1 MRVVVSVLCLLMAAA
16 TVQAQST
23 AQISGSVKDASGLA
37 VPGAEVKATQTATGL
52 VRSAASGADGG
63 YVLTNLPI
71 GPYMVEVSKE
81 GFSKYVQSGIVLQ
94 VDSNPTIDAALKIG
108 SVTDQVT
115 VQADASLV
123 ETHSTGVGTVV
134 DNQRV
139 LEMPLNGRQ
148 VTDLI
153 FLAGMA
159 NNGAGSG
166 SANSIRN
173 YPTVVISVAG
183 GVAGQTQFLLDGANH
198 NDAHNNLN
206 LPMPFPDA
214 LQEFKLE
221 TSALPAQYGVHG
233 AATVNAVTKSGTNEF
248 HGDLFEFLR
257 NGDFNARDSFAP
269 ARDTLKR
276 SQFGGVLGGRII
288 KDKLFFFGGYQGTIQ
303 KSTPSQSVAFVPTAA
318 MIAGDFTGLES
329 PGCNAG
335 VQKNLTAASG
345 AVNNKVP
352 LSGLNP
358 VALNLEKLMPISTD
372 PCGRINYGLIQNQS
386 EHMIVTRVDF
396 QKSEKNSFFGR
407 YTRSFLN
414 QPTTYDGKNPLTI
427 SAAGATFTVHTLA
440 LGNTYLIGSST
451 VSSFRISAERTFIP
465 KEADVFT
472 TWKALGSNVAEL
484 APGEAKLTVS
494 GNGFAI
500 GGGSSH
506 TSQNG
511 TGPNPQVS
519 EDLSMI
525 KGNHQLGFGVN
536 YLFNLAG
543 FVTLLNAPATF
554 TFNGTVTGAPLADLM
569 TGNASG
575 FLQGNVGNWYDTYP
589 YFGAY
594 AQDSWKVTPRLTVNY
609 GIRFEPFFSMS
620 AKTGGFTHFDRNLF
634 NTGVHSTVY
643 ANGPAG
649 LIVPGDPQYTIGNHP
664 EGNKINRF
672 VPRLGIVWDPFGN
685 GKTIVRAAYGMFTDH
700 PYIQEYTGFGTNP
713 PIGNNIS
720 LTNVNLTNPWANY
733 PGTGGNTN
741 PFPLVTG
748 KNLKF
753 GLAGTYLSSNFEN
766 HPPYLNQWNL
776 SIQRQIGTDWLVQA
790 NYVGNNIIHLLSA
803 QQVNPAVFLG
813 TAACSI
819 KGPNNTVTNYP
830 VCSTTGNT
838 NQRRALYLQ
847 NPDQGQFYAATAQV
861 DDGGTGTYD
870 GLFLS
875 LQKRLSKGVSVL
887 ANYTWS
893 HCISDYFEPQ
903 LLSGGAI
910 SPPGNRR
917 LFRGNCPGS
926 DQRQVFNSSFV
937 LQTPKFSNK
946 MLSMVASGWQI
957 SPIVKFKT
965 GPYFTVSQGIDQALN
980 GQGTQTPNQ
989 LLNDVYNPNG
999 KGVAGWLNRAAFGT
1013 PALGSFG
1020 TYGFNVAQAPG
1031 LFQLDMAVSRTFKV
1045 REKISMQLRAEAF
1058 NLPNWVN
1065 LGIPVATLNSA
1076 TFGQILGDTNGT
1088 TGAVNSS
1095 GASGDPRIVQFA
1107 LKVIF

>member
-1 MRVVVSVLCLLMAAA
+1 MRLLVASLCLLLA
-16 TVQAQST
+16 TATMQAQST
-23 AQISGSVKDASGLA
+23 AQVSGTVKDASGLA
-37 VPGAEVKATQTATGL
+37 VPGAEIKATQTATGL
-52 VRSAASGADGG
+52 VRTATSGADGG

-71 GPYMVEVSKE
+71 GPYQVEVSKE

-94 VDSNPTIDAALKIG
+94 VDSNPTIDTALKVG
-108 SVTDQVT
+108 AVSEQVT

-183 GVAGQTQFLLDGANH
+183 GTAGQTEFLLDGANH

-233 AATVNAVTKSGTNEF
+233 AATVNAVTKSGTNDL

-257 NGDFNARDSFAP
+257 NGDFNARDTYAV

-276 SQFGGVLGGRII
+276 SQFGGVVGGRVI

-303 KSTPSQSVAFVPTAA
+303 KSTPSQSIAYVPSAA

-329 PGCNAG
+329 PGCNG
-335 VQKNLTAASG
+335 NVQKNLNAPFVG
-345 AVNNKVP
+345 NKIAP
-352 LSGLNP
+352 SLLNP

-372 PCGRINYGLIQNQS
+372 PCGKIVYGLVQNQS
-386 EHMIVTRVDF
+386 EHLAVTRVDW
-396 QKSEKNSFFGR
+396 QKSEKNSIFGR
-407 YTRSFLN
+407 YTFSHLD
-414 QPTTYDGKNPLTI
+414 QPTTYDGHNPVTI
-427 SAAGATFTVHTLA
+427 SAAGALFNVHTVA
-440 LGNTYLIGSST
+440 IGDTYLIGSGT
-451 VSSFRISAERTFIP
+451 VSSFRVSGERTVIP
-465 KEADVFT
+465 KIADNFV

-484 APGEAKLTVS
+484 APGEAKLTVT

-506 TSQNG
+506 SSRNG

-519 EDLSMI
+519 EDISMI
-525 KGNHQLGFGVN
+525 RGNHQFGFGASFLYN
-536 YLFNLAG
+536 MAG

-554 TFNGTVTGAPLADLM
+554 TFSGIVSGAPLADLM

-594 AQDSWKVTPRLTVNY
+594 AQDSWKVNSRLTVNY
-609 GIRFEPFFSMS
+609 GIRFEPFFALS
-620 AKTGGFTHFDRNLF
+620 AKTGGFTHFDQSLF
-634 NTGVHSTVY
+634 SQGVHSTVY

-664 EGNKINRF
+664 EGNKVNRWA
-672 VPRLGIVWDPFGN
+672 PRLGIVWDPFGN
-685 GKTIVRAAYGMFTDH
+685 GKTIVRAAYGIFTDH

-720 LTNVNLTNPWANY
+720 LANVNLTNPWANY
-733 PGTGGNTN
+733 PLAGGNTN

-753 GLAGTYLSSNFEN
+753 GLAGTYLTSNFNEKA
-766 HPPYLNQWNL
+766 PYLNQWNL
-776 SIQRQIGTDWLVQA
+776 SLQRQIGTDWLLQA
-790 NYVGNNIIHLLSA
+790 NYIGNNEIHLMSA
-803 QQVNPAVFLG
+803 QQIDPAVFLG
-813 TAACSI
+813 LGACTI
-819 KGPNNTVTNYP
+819 KGPGGTSTNYP
-830 VCSTTGNT
+830 VCSTTANT

-847 NPDQGQFYAATAQV
+847 NPDQGQYYSAVAQV
-861 DDGGTGTYD
+861 DQGGTGTYD
-870 GLFLS
+870 GLYLS
-875 LQKRLSKGVSVL
+875 VTKRLSQGVSVL

-903 LLSGGAI
+903 YLSGAAV

-917 LFRGNCPGS
+917 AFRGNCPGS

-937 LQTPKFSNK
+937 LQTPKFANAALR
-946 MLSMVASGWQI
+946 MLATGWQI

-965 GPYFTVSQGIDQALN
+965 GPYFTISTGVDNALN
-980 GQGTQTPNQ
+980 GQAGTAETPN
-989 LLNDVYNPNG
+989 LVLSNIYAAN
-999 KGVAGWLNRAAFGT
+999 KGVTGWLNRNAFAVPANGT
-1013 PALGSFG
+1013 SGNFG
-1020 TYGFNVAQAPG
+1020 YNVAQAPG
-1031 LFQLDMAVSRTFKV
+1031 LFQLDMAISRTFKV
-1045 REKISMQLRAEAF
+1045 REKMTVQFRGEAF

-1065 LGIPVATLNSA
+1065 LGIPVSALNSA
-1076 TFGQILGDTNGT
+1076 AFGQIQNDTNGS

-1095 GASGDPRIVQFA
+1095 GATGDPRIIQFA
-1107 LKVIF
+1107 LKLIF